1 MAVRREINVF
11 GVKNMQICV
20 SDDEC
25 IFFIMKENRKSSFIF
40 AKKAV
45 RNSCQCVF
53 YMFVSNRDETRRIHA
68 ALITN

>member
-1 MAVRREINVF
+1 
-11 GVKNMQICV
+11 MQLF
-20 SDDEC
+20 
-25 IFFIMKENRKSSFIF
+25 FFIMKENRKSSFIF

-68 ALITN
+68 ALITNKNKRENPQRASEIHIFGVV